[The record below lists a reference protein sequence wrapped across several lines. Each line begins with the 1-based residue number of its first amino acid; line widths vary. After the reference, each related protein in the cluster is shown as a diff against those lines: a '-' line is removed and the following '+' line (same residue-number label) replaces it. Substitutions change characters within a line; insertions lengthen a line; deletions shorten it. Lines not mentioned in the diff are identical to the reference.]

1 VRDRF
6 GDEVIKNLCATR
18 LVGVAAVESA
28 TGMNFNELFT
38 DFTRALVMS
47 GTGDSTDPRYGFT
60 TLNLREVQPGAR
72 GGLATTDT
80 YKISSGNT
88 FSGDLLP
95 YQIIFNTRTGD
106 FGNLTLSGT
115 DAQGTVFGLS
125 Y

>member
-6 GDEVIKNLCATR
+6 YDEVIKNLCATR

-47 GTGDSTDPRYGFT
+47 GTGD
-60 TLNLREVQPGAR
+60 
-72 GGLATTDT
+72 
-80 YKISSGNT
+80 
-88 FSGDLLP
+88 
-95 YQIIFNTRTGD
+95 